1 MTEPSPTLTAT
12 DHAGVKVPPPLLY
25 IAGIGLGFLLQALQ
39 PLNTW
44 PRAVGIILA
53 LPCLGLGFALCAWA
67 IGLFRR
73 ARTSLV
79 PIVPSAVLVAEGP
92 YRFTRNPMYL
102 GLALIHAGVALWL
115 QLGWGLLLLP
125 VVLGVVHYSVILR
138 EEQYLERRF
147 GEAYLRYRTQVRRWL

>member
-1 MTEPSPTLTAT
+1 MSKPSPTLTAT
-12 DHAGVKVPPPLLY
+12 DHAGVKFPPPVLY
-25 IAGIGLGFLLQALQ
+25 VVGISLGFLLQTLL
-39 PLNTW
+39 PLDSW
-44 PRAVGIILA
+44 AQIVGIILA

-102 GLALIHAGVALWL
+102 GLALVYAGVALWL
-115 QLGWGLLLLP
+115 QLSWGLLLLP
-125 VVLGVVHYSVILR
+125 VVLGLVYSLVIIR

-147 GEAYLRYRTQVRRWL
+147 GEEYRRYRTQVRRWL

>member
-25 IAGIGLGFLLQALQ
+25 VAGLGLGYLLQALL

-44 PRAVGIILA
+44 PRMIGILLA
-53 LPCLGLGFALCAWA
+53 LPCLGLGVALCAWA
-67 IGLFRR
+67 VGLFRR
-73 ARTSLV
+73 TRTSLI

-102 GLALIHAGVALWL
+102 GLALMYAGAALWL
-115 QLGWGLLLLP
+115 QLSWGLLLLP
-125 VVLGVVHYSVILR
+125 VVLSLVHYSVILR
-138 EEQYLERRF
+138 EERYLERRF
-147 GEAYLRYRTQVRRWL
+147 GEAYRNYRTQVRRWL

>member
-1 MTEPSPTLTAT
+1 MTEPSPTFTAT

-25 IAGIGLGFLLQALQ
+25 AAGIGIGFLLQALL
-39 PLNTW
+39 PLDSW
-44 PRAVGIILA
+44 PWIVGVALA

-79 PIVPSAVLVAEGP
+79 PIVPSAVLVAQGP

-102 GLALIHAGVALWL
+102 GLALMYAGVALWL
-115 QLGWGLLLLP
+115 QLSWGLLLLP
-125 VVLGVVHYSVILR
+125 VVLILVFYLVILR
-138 EEQYLERRF
+138 EERYLERRF
-147 GEAYLRYRTQVRRWL
+147 GEAYRHYRTEVRRWL